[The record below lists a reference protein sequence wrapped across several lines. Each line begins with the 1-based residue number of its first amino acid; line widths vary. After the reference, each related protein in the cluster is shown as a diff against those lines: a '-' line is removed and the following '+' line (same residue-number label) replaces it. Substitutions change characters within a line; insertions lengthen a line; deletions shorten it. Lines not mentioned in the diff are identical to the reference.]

1 MVCHIFNIHCQS
13 PWIPQRRS
21 KLGALPFPLPRHPSS
36 QIQRR
41 KENRSRMKLFIR
53 TPKLGYRCSMIQY
66 HRIYSYNLLTHPAGL
81 KVIKHQLEIWL
92 SKRAL
97 KVKAFGTSGQPKAES
112 CMAYGASSHLF
123 RNKFAADSTSFYDLL
138 LYIFLHLSTL
148 SFFSRTV
155 DRRPKPLHAQN
166 SFTQALEQ
174 LASCKAQLH
183 SPPHFGP
190 ASLGK

>member
-1 MVCHIFNIHCQS
+1 MNSSTKIKTRCSAISAASS
-13 PWIPQRRS
+13 PFQPNTKAQR
-21 KLGALPFPLPRHPSS
+21 
-36 QIQRR
+36 
-41 KENRSRMKLFIR
+41 NRSRMKLFIR

-81 KVIKHQLEIWL
+81 KVIKRQLEIWL

-123 RNKFAADSTSFYDLL
+123 RNKFAADSTSFYVLL

-148 SFFSRTV
+148 SFFLEDCGPKTKTLTRTELFHTGLRAAGQLQSAV
-155 DRRPKPLHAQN
+155 AQ
-166 SFTQALEQ
+166 
-174 LASCKAQLH
+174 
-183 SPPHFGP
+183 P
-190 ASLGK
+190 ASLWSRVSWKIKHA